1 MIPILP
7 KWIPSGCRD
16 PNLPPAD
23 IGDPGDIER
32 KRAIKLY
39 HSDDSSHDE
48 LLPKQLVSRSRD
60 TEGRQPIGRDLH
72 SQLECTERMMKRI
85 IEMLTNQLDK
95 YKQEDDTDEGGPLR
109 RQEKMVASN
118 KECIDA
124 VLEELQEMSQ
134 DNKRNLY
141 AEIKKKDDTIKKTE
155 EKLHGRERKIRTEL
169 RLSPTASEREVKKK
183 DERDQE

>member
-1 MIPILP
+1 
-7 KWIPSGCRD
+7 
-16 PNLPPAD
+16 
-23 IGDPGDIER
+23 
-32 KRAIKLY
+32 
-39 HSDDSSHDE
+39 
-48 LLPKQLVSRSRD
+48 
-60 TEGRQPIGRDLH
+60 
-72 SQLECTERMMKRI
+72 
-85 IEMLTNQLDK
+85 MLTNQPDK

-155 EKLHGRERKIRTEL
+155 EKLHGKEN
-169 RLSPTASEREVKKK
+169 
-183 DERDQE
+183 